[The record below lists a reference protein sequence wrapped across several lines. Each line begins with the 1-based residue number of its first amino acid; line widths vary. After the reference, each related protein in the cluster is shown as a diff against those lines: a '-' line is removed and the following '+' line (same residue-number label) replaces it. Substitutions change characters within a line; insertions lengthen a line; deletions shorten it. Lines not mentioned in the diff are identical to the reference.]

1 MTKNQKSKI
10 RFTEIENDGFCLL
23 QNRKGRIQ
31 SATEDGHPDQKSF
44 FQKNRDLSSVLETF
58 FSIVIFENYHLA
70 PHVEWE
76 LYRVISWI
84 CSQDFSS

>member
-23 QNRKGRIQ
+23 QNREGRIQ
-31 SATEDGHPDQKSF
+31 SATENGHPDQKSF

-58 FSIVIFENYHLA
+58 FSIVIFENFHLV

-76 LYRVISWI
+76 LYHVISWI
-84 CSQDFSS
+84 CS